1 MLVAKISPAAQK
13 IIQKTPFEQEV
24 LTGEYMI
31 VQCNKYVIGSIVG
44 TFTDENY
51 FELDLRDLEIIQSG
65 HSKSRPIPLT
75 DEWILRFQEFNET
88 DKEGTPCFFN
98 GDNIMLFDRG
108 SYFDAYLH
116 SEYNGNVF
124 FATRLFYVHQL
135 QNFHHAIEKQDLT
148 IRL

>member
-1 MLVAKISPAAQK
+1 MEAK
-13 IIQKTPFEQEV
+13 
-24 LTGEYMI
+24 
-31 VQCNKYVIGSIVG
+31 
-44 TFTDENY
+44 
-51 FELDLRDLEIIQSG
+51 DLRIGNLVNHSVFGNCKITALDYEMICIQRNDEDI
-65 HSKSRPIPLT
+65 KEWFDTIEYRPILLT
-75 DEWILRFQEFNET
+75 EEWLLKFEEFTKT

-135 QNFHHAIEKQDLT
+135 QNFYHSIERQDLT
-148 IRL
+148 IKE

>member
-1 MLVAKISPAAQK
+1 MSINAKELRLGNCLLNAQ
-13 IIQKTPFEQEV
+13 
-24 LTGEYMI
+24 
-31 VQCNKYVIGSIVG
+31 
-44 TFTDENY
+44 DENY
-51 FELDLRDLEIIQSG
+51 FEVDLRDLEIIQSG

-75 DEWILRFQEFNET
+75 DEWILRFQEFGET
-88 DKEGTPCFFN
+88 DKEGIPCFFN